1 MKPQSVIPY
10 MCIDGSADAI
20 EFYKQAFSAVEVM
33 READES
39 GRIRHA
45 EIQIGDSRLMLVD
58 PTPSF
63 AAIRSVQA
71 MGGSPVNLFV
81 YLDDVDRVAAQAI
94 AAGATVVME
103 IRDQSYGR
111 SGGLMD
117 PFGLTWWICNR
128 ESGAK
133 EAPLD

>member
-10 MCIDGSADAI
+10 MCIDGSAAAI
-20 EFYKQAFSAVEVM
+20 EFYKKAFSAVEVM
-33 READES
+33 READAN

-63 AAIRSVQA
+63 AAIRSVQS

-81 YLDDVDRVAAQAI
+81 YLEDVDKVAAQAI
-94 AAGATVVME
+94 AAGATVVSE
-103 IRDQSYGR
+103 ITDQSYGR
-111 SGGLMD
+111 SGGLQD

-128 ESGAK
+128 GA
-133 EAPLD
+133 DG